1 MRTAVDRVEVL
12 KLYEQVFKMKPSIN
26 PHPRV
31 QLNPQYLIVGNV
43 SIERNRYLSP
53 GVSNSDL
60 KILPGFRNSLEAVAQ
75 CVKNQWLCILVG
87 PASSGKTSLIRLL
100 AQLTGNVLNEL
111 NLSSATDISELLGS
125 FEQHNAVRKFRLA
138 IAWIESFINE
148 YCGLQLESSCKEFMM
163 RKELFILWLSFLSS
177 IKHDPPTSSCSSYV
191 DTWRTKYFESA
202 STLVNIIEHLKLV
215 VEETSLP
222 LSWSMKDLDT
232 TLAMIKK
239 FEGHSK
245 RTHSSKFEWVTGML
259 VKAIENGE
267 WIVLDNANL
276 CNPTVLDRI
285 NSLVEQSGSITINE
299 CGTIEGKPVIL
310 HPHPKF
316 RMFLTVN
323 PLNGEVSRAMRN
335 RGVEIFMME
344 PDWLFYDKCTEIDI
358 ELENAKRYIVLSG
371 VPAGNLVDL
380 MANAHMNAKV
390 EGALLKI
397 RITLLELAR
406 WVQLFQQLLTNG
418 NQFSWSLQTNWQH
431 TYVSLFGVDGG
442 KSIVDQVGVPISLIP
457 KFQDFN
463 SSQAGL
469 LSMPGG
475 WPAPLK
481 LRDYLIYSKETCI
494 RQNCMYLEF
503 LGAQTACY
511 STSAA
516 LRNAL
521 APTSVVTS
529 LVMDTRLLHALMFP
543 KISSCQ
549 ADVCDGAKELNLDL
563 SREMLLYAAN
573 WVFEQATE
581 SDYKLYLLLFSH
593 VGSLLQQHSLVFI
606 PLFWQ
611 RNWNIQYGI
620 IFLVVVVRLCLII
633 WLIWI
638 LVQYLCFQ

>member
-1 MRTAVDRVEVL
+1 M
-12 KLYEQVFKMKPSIN
+12 Q
-26 PHPRV
+26 
-31 QLNPQYLIVGNV
+31 
-43 SIERNRYLSP
+43 
-53 GVSNSDL
+53 
-60 KILPGFRNSLEAVAQ
+60 
-75 CVKNQWLCILVG
+75 
-87 PASSGKTSLIRLL
+87 
-100 AQLTGNVLNEL
+100 
-111 NLSSATDISELLGS
+111 
-125 FEQHNAVRKFRLA
+125 
-138 IAWIESFINE
+138 
-148 YCGLQLESSCKEFMM
+148 
-163 RKELFILWLSFLSS
+163 
-177 IKHDPPTSSCSSYV
+177 
-191 DTWRTKYFESA
+191 
-202 STLVNIIEHLKLV
+202 
-215 VEETSLP
+215 
-222 LSWSMKDLDT
+222 
-232 TLAMIKK
+232 
-239 FEGHSK
+239 
-245 RTHSSKFEWVTGML
+245 
-259 VKAIENGE
+259 
-267 WIVLDNANL
+267 
-276 CNPTVLDRI
+276 VLDRI

-299 CGTIEGKPVIL
+299 CGTVEGKPVIL

-344 PDWLFYDKCTEIDI
+344 PDWLFDDKCTEIDI

-371 VPAGNLVDL
+371 VPSGNLVDL

-521 APTSVVTS
+521 APTSVVSS

-549 ADVCDGAKELNLDL
+549 ADVCDGAK
-563 SREMLLYAAN
+563 
-573 WVFEQATE
+573 
-581 SDYKLYLLLFSH
+581 
-593 VGSLLQQHSLVFI
+593 
-606 PLFWQ
+606 
-611 RNWNIQYGI
+611 
-620 IFLVVVVRLCLII
+620 
-633 WLIWI
+633 
-638 LVQYLCFQ
+638 